1 MLSSACLFQG
11 KAHLLRCEPQECLYL
26 ACHVISQHTSYLH
39 SRKSCR
45 LVVAV
50 VLDLSLGTL
59 LEVCM
64 LCTCPST
71 PLLCVK
77 VLLRF
82 LTAPHLLRT
91 LLVCRVDSCHHPA
104 LRRLS
109 NPDSFCP
116 LCQEPANG
124 RMALSISK
132 LSASCQSERCCLDSA
147 GLFGRFVPTYLSL
160 DLHSSGK

>member
-1 MLSSACLFQG
+1 LNSQLTGHLHSTCLLSDFSVLSSCSPPLAYLKG
-11 KAHLLRCEPQECLYL
+11 KPICSDVSHKYVESLVKSLINSTSNAISSLTLCILARVSVL
-26 ACHVISQHTSYLH
+26 ACHVISQRTSDLH

-45 LVVAV
+45 LVVLV

-59 LEVCM
+59 LIVFM

-82 LTAPHLLRT
+82 LTAPHLLST
-91 LLVCRVDSCHHPA
+91 LLVCCVDPCHHPA

-109 NPDSFCP
+109 NSDSFCP
-116 LCQEPANG
+116 LC
-124 RMALSISK
+124 
-132 LSASCQSERCCLDSA
+132 
-147 GLFGRFVPTYLSL
+147 
-160 DLHSSGK
+160 